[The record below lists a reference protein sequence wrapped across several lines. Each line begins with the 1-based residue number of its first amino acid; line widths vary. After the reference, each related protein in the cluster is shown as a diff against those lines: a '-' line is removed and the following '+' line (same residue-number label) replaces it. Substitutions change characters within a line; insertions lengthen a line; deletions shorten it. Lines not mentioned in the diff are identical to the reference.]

1 MSQAEDAGEVLTLEK
16 IVRDAEK
23 HGKRRTSVSLA
34 LPVCPQGLA
43 ASVEISGNEVEFEAH
58 GVIIN
63 HEGLFID
70 GTNVSTINLDD
81 LQILSELGRGA
92 CSVVKKAQHV
102 ETRELYAIKVF
113 SVFDREKRAQL
124 LKEVET
130 LCGMDC
136 PSLVGFVGGYL
147 KDGSIHVVLE
157 YMDRGSLGDL
167 IHSWTGVEY
176 GEDLM
181 AAITFQMLWG
191 LGYMHFEHHLHRDV
205 KPQNV
210 LISSKGEVKLSDFG
224 IARELQG
231 ETDLA
236 QTMVGTIRYMSPE
249 RLAGE
254 GYGVAADVWSLGVVL
269 LEMAARKVP
278 FETNVSQ
285 IDLHDRLG
293 QDLVVEDLIKIAP
306 GHSPQFEEVLC
317 GCLQPHPEARLTP
330 EQLLELEWFRQFRD
344 PAAVGKSVAVGATE
358 NGQEGVT
365 PGQVKSGGEDCD
377 ANNGDIENQPCQD
390 LDRAT
395 QAVREHISK
404 AVEAGALVGDP
415 FDSSPLPPPGT
426 NASKGLQRLIAQ
438 GEAVGDGLIQT
449 FCSDADLSDES
460 SHSPDLNA
468 NKDPGFGLF
477 GGFGESVQD
486 GSNRTG
492 A

>member
-1 MSQAEDAGEVLTLEK
+1 MGQAEHAGEVLTLDK

-34 LPVCPQGLA
+34 LPDCPRGLA

-92 CSVVKKAQHV
+92 CSVVKKAQHI

-113 SVFDREKRAQL
+113 SVFNREQRAQL
-124 LKEVET
+124 LKEVQT
-130 LCGMDC
+130 LCDMDC

-147 KDGSIHVVLE
+147 KNGSIHVVLE

-176 GEDLM
+176 DEDLM

-210 LISSKGEVKLSDFG
+210 LINSKGEVKLSDFG

-231 ETDLA
+231 EMDLA

-293 QDLVVEDLIKIAP
+293 QDLVVEDLIKIVP
-306 GHSPQFEEVLC
+306 GQSPQFEEVLR
-317 GCLQPHPEARLTP
+317 GCLQPRPEARFTP

-344 PAAVGKSVAVGATE
+344 PAAVGATE
-358 NGQEGVT
+358 SGQEGVT
-365 PGQVKSGGEDCD
+365 PG
-377 ANNGDIENQPCQD
+377 QPCQD

-395 QAVREHISK
+395 QVVREHISK

-415 FDSSPLPPPGT
+415 FEISPLGT
-426 NASKGLQRLIAQ
+426 GACTGLRRLIAQ
-438 GEAVGDGLIQT
+438 GEAAGDDLIQT
-449 FCSDADLSDES
+449 LCSDADLSDES
-460 SHSPDLNA
+460 EHGPDLNA

-477 GGFGESVQD
+477 GGLGESVQD